1 MGVFNGFS
9 QQEMPELVECYFY
22 QQSLPFAYRAVE
34 SMKKYI
40 NGQSYSDNTNGLGLD
55 DYMDHVGATS
65 GSVNLS
71 IDINNQIDEI
81 LTALLAT
88 NDPLSN
94 EILTNKDNVVA
105 CYSKLQELV
114 PLMKVDMTSAL
125 GVLITYQDNDG
136 D

>member
-1 MGVFNGFS
+1 
-9 QQEMPELVECYFY
+9 
-22 QQSLPFAYRAVE
+22 
-34 SMKKYI
+34 MKKYI